1 MKIFKSFSIVLI
13 CVLIFSGCVNE
24 RAGNDIKQ
32 YNFTAGKS
40 DIFPFYVIGEDD
52 DLWRIERH
60 GAYSTKI
67 RVNYPKGSSQL
78 NFVRYLKQEDTVIFA
93 TEITV
98 ENGTVIADICQQA
111 KNDFFKIKERVRLDS
126 LRLQNNGDMLFID
139 EKDTLFLRRD
149 GILIKIEENV
159 AQSEFVGEDTF
170 LFRLKTVVENDGQ
183 RLYPIY
189 AATAEYRNHLMDG
202 KEIISADSENGKAYI
217 IKEKRTVQKRASSCE
232 VATVYVYADGEI
244 LFELP
249 SVVLS
254 QFNESKHIFLLT
266 INEESPTLTYDLYR
280 TDATG
285 AVLMAKNI
293 IGGRYVSPS
302 RDVYAYEYND
312 ENKVLTALID
322 YRENVLTYDLGKECS
337 LDNIYCSNQS
347 VYALKNNTLVLLE
360 NGTET
365 KLHENINSLKN
376 ISGAMILFKGSTPP
390 YTVTV
395 CLNREAHYEAYH
407 VQSNNVIYKDG
418 NLYYYS
424 GEGLN
429 ILDKWGASTAIIS
442 NIDTDIGFIA
452 CEDTVAVSKK
462 DDKILHIAGRWG
474 MVNATVKIKDF
485 VEEV

>member
-1 MKIFKSFSIVLI
+1 MKIFKLISALLI
-13 CVLIFSGCVNE
+13 CVLVFSGCINRQAE
-24 RAGNDIKQ
+24 NDIKQ
-32 YNFTAGKS
+32 YNFIAGQS
-40 DIFPFYVIGEDD
+40 NIFPFYVIGEDD
-52 DLWRIERH
+52 DLWRVERH
-60 GAYSTKI
+60 SAYSTKI

-78 NFVRYLKQEDTVIFA
+78 NFVRYLKEDDCVIFA

-98 ENGTVIADICQQA
+98 ENGTVIADICQLT
-111 KNDFFKIKERVRLDS
+111 KNDFLKIKERVKLNS
-126 LRLQNNGDMLFID
+126 LHLKNNGDMLFID
-139 EKDTLFLRRD
+139 ETDTLFFRRD

-170 LFRLKTVVENDGQ
+170 LFRLDTFTETDGQ
-183 RLYPIY
+183 KLYPIY
-189 AATAEYRNHLMDG
+189 YATAEYRNHLMDG
-202 KEIISADSENGKAYI
+202 KEIISSDSENGKAYI

-254 QFNESKHIFLLT
+254 QFSENKHIFLLT

-280 TDATG
+280 TDSTG

-293 IGGRYVSPS
+293 ISGRYVSPF
-302 RDVYAYEYND
+302 RDVYAYEFND
-312 ENKVLTALID
+312 KGKVLTALID
-322 YRENVLTYDLGKECS
+322 YREAVLTYDLGNECS
-337 LDNIYCSNQS
+337 LEIIYCSNQN

-365 KLHENINSLKN
+365 KLHENVDAVKN
-376 ISGAMILFKGSTPP
+376 VSGALLLFNGKTPP
-390 YTVTV
+390 YTITV
-395 CLNREAHYEAYH
+395 CLNREVHYEVHY
-407 VQSNNVIYKDG
+407 VQNSNVYYKDG

-442 NIDTDIGFIA
+442 NIDTDIGFFA

-462 DDKILHIAGRWG
+462 DDKTLHIAGRWG
-474 MVNATVKIKDF
+474 MVNATVKIKKF
-485 VEEV
+485 VQEV

>member
-1 MKIFKSFSIVLI
+1 MKIFKILSAILI
-13 CVLIFSGCVNE
+13 CALVFSGCIIRQTENE
-24 RAGNDIKQ
+24 IKQ
-32 YNFTAGKS
+32 YNFNAGKS

-52 DLWRIERH
+52 DLWRVERH

-67 RVNYPKGSSQL
+67 RVNYPSGSSQL
-78 NFVRYLKQEDTVIFA
+78 NFVRYLKEEDSVIFA
-93 TEITV
+93 TAITV
-98 ENGTVIADICQQA
+98 ENGTVIADICQQT
-111 KNDFFKIKERVRLDS
+111 KNEFFKIKERVKLDS

-139 EKDTLFLRRD
+139 EKDTLFFRRD

-170 LFRLKTVVENDGQ
+170 LFRLKTSVENDGQ
-183 RLYPIY
+183 KLYPIY
-189 AATAEYRNHLMDG
+189 YATAEYRNHLMDG

-280 TDATG
+280 TDASG

-293 IGGRYVSPS
+293 IGGRYISPL

-312 ENKVLTALID
+312 KDKVLTAVID
-322 YRENVLTYDLGKECS
+322 YRENTVSYDLGNACS
-337 LDNIYCSNQS
+337 LENIYYSNQS

-360 NGTET
+360 NGKET
-365 KLHENINSLKN
+365 KLHENVDSVKN
-376 ISGAMILFKGSTPP
+376 ISDAMVLFKGKIPP

-395 CLNREAHYEAYH
+395 CKNRETHYEVYD
-407 VQSNNVIYKDG
+407 VESSNVVYQNES
-418 NLYYYS
+418 LYYFN

-429 ILDKWGASTAIIS
+429 ILDKGGNSTAIIS